1 MELCYSYEFFFLSTN
16 VSIVFRHFFSFE
28 MTTFNLSFVLLH
40 HDNIYTICFLFKFNM
55 LSRRRVF
62 NSKPLA
68 RHRPFILLVVVVV
81 DAVVANAVANIV
93 SFVHLVVCI
102 NIGN

>member
-1 MELCYSYEFFFLSTN
+1 MELCYSYEFFFFLLM
-16 VSIVFRHFFSFE
+16 FRSCFVTFFSFE

-68 RHRPFILLVVVVV
+68 RHRPFILLVVV

-93 SFVHLVVCI
+93 SFVHFVVCI